1 MSYIPCM
8 VYANRVLLTCMYHM
22 NFAYGR
28 FSPVR
33 GCGFL
38 LVAHVAPLRGRGWLA
53 AGLCDYEQAYWSQ
66 TCHRSRSV
74 GAEPGRVL
82 SVPAGGC
89 RVGRCRVFRGPVRF
103 AALADMWM
111 RLMTCLFF
119 VFYYVSLYLYPE
131 SLLYMYVLLYLY
143 PEVLLYL

>member
-38 LVAHVAPLRGRGWLA
+38 VVAHVAPLRGRGWFRLGSVTTNRLTGAKLA
-53 AGLCDYEQAYWSQ
+53 AGHGPW
-66 TCHRSRSV
+66 
-74 GAEPGRVL
+74 VL
-82 SVPAGGC
+82 S
-89 RVGRCRVFRGPVRF
+89 RVGCFPCLLGGVAWVAVGCFRGPVRF

-111 RLMTCLFF
+111 RPTTCLFF